1 MIKIFFDKHPDFVVR
16 LEHPFNAGPPPRLLN
31 QSYITPT
38 NLFFVRSHGDV
49 PEVDMHSYRLQI
61 NGRVLRPLSL
71 SLDDIKDNFEHLNV
85 SATLQCAGNR
95 REELMA
101 VESIPNELEWGV
113 DAISH
118 ASWTGIR
125 LRDVLA
131 EAGVRSDA
139 DSHLHVEFGGLDD
152 VQRHNKKFHYGGSIP
167 FSKGCSSEVI
177 LAYEMNDEP
186 LTPVHGYPLRAIVP
200 GYIGARS
207 VKWLDRITVQDEP
220 SQNYFQSHAYR
231 LFAPHMRPETVEWEE
246 GVMLGEMNVTS
257 VICSH
262 DENERIPSGNVTVQ
276 GYAMAGGRRIAR
288 VDVSCDGGATWIQA
302 ELTNEAGCW
311 GWTLWKANFELKP
324 GKYQLVVRAMDT
336 SANTQPQDISQ
347 VWNFKGYMNNAWHRV
362 SIEVVDD

>member
-1 MIKIFFDKHPDFVVR
+1 MINILFDKHPDFVVKQ
-16 LEHPFNAGPPPRLLN
+16 ENPFNAGPPPKLLN

-49 PEVDMHSYRLQI
+49 PEVDVHSYRLKI

-71 SLDDIKDNFEHLNV
+71 SLGEIKNNFERVNV

-101 VESIPNELEWGV
+101 LESIPKELGWGV
-113 DAISH
+113 EAISH
-118 ASWTGIR
+118 AIWAGVR

-131 EAGVRSDA
+131 DAGVESEA
-139 DSHLHVEFGGLDD
+139 DLHLHVEFGGLDE
-152 VQRHNKKFHYGGSIP
+152 VECQNERFRYGGSIP
-167 FSKGCSSEVI
+167 LSKGLSSEVI
-177 LAYEMNDEP
+177 LAYEMNGEP
-186 LTPVHGYPLRAIVP
+186 LAPVHGFPLRTIVP

-207 VKWLDRITVQDEP
+207 VKWLDRITVQNEP

-231 LFAPHMRPETVEWEE
+231 LFAPHMRPETVDWKD

-262 DENERIPSGNVTVQ
+262 DENERVPPGVVTVQ
-276 GYAMAGGRRIAR
+276 GYSMAGGRGIAR
-288 VDVSCDGGATWIQA
+288 VDVSCDSGCTWLQA
-302 ELTNEAGCW
+302 ELSNDTSCW
-311 GWTLWKANFELKP
+311 AWTLWRADFKLKP

-336 SANTQPQDISQ
+336 AANTQPQDVSQ

-362 SIEVVDD
+362 NIEVG